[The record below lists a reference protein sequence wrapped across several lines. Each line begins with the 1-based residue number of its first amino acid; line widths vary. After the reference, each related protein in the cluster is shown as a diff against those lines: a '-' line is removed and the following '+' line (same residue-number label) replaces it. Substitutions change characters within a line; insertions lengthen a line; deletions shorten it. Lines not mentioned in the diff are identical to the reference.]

1 MHTVEDCA
9 PDALGLAKQFHTM
22 GDLQMTD
29 QSPAPVPAP
38 VQELVTVRDWL
49 RYGVTRF
56 TKADLVFG
64 HGTQSALDEAAFL
77 ILMSL
82 HLPVDQLEPWLDAR
96 LTSPERVAIANL
108 FDRRI
113 ETRKPASY
121 LVNAAYIRGHRFY
134 VDERVIVPRS
144 YIGELLDEGLAAVID
159 DPSSVSR
166 VLDVCTGSGCLAILA
181 ALTFAN
187 ARVDAVELS
196 PQALQVALRNVTD
209 YRMQDRITL
218 IESDLFSAL
227 PKDARYDLIIAN
239 PPYVAAAEV
248 ACFDPEYRAEPVMA
262 HLGGADGLDLVR
274 TILADAPSR
283 LTPHGVLIVEI
294 GTGRPT
300 LELAYP
306 NLDFFWID
314 TASSEGEVFA
324 LTSDALNSARPA
336 PKPKRRR

>member
-1 MHTVEDCA
+1 MS
-9 PDALGLAKQFHTM
+9 
-22 GDLQMTD
+22 D
-29 QSPAPVPAP
+29 QSNARAP
-38 VQELVTVRDWL
+38 VQELITVRDWL

-56 TKADLVFG
+56 TQAELVFG

-96 LTSPERVAIANL
+96 LTTAERTTIANL
-108 FDRRI
+108 FDQRI

-121 LVNAAYIRGHRFY
+121 LVNAAFIRGHRFY

-144 YIGELLDEGLAAVID
+144 YIGELLDDGLSAVID

-181 ALTFAN
+181 ALTFEHAS
-187 ARVDAVELS
+187 VDAVELS
-196 PQALQVALRNVTD
+196 PQALQVALRNVTE
-209 YRMQDRITL
+209 YRLHDRVTL

-227 PKDARYDLIIAN
+227 PSDARYDLIIAN

-248 ACFDPEYRAEPVMA
+248 ANFDPEYRAEPVMA

-274 TILADAPSR
+274 TILAEAPAR

-294 GTGRPT
+294 GTGRPA

-314 TASSEGEVFA
+314 TANSEGEVFA
-324 LTSDALNSARPA
+324 LTAQALTKAPQSA
-336 PKPKRRR
+336 KPKRRR